1 MHTSMSEPVTVHVPV
16 LLEETMS
23 SLAPHSTGRYLDGTV
38 GLGGHAE
45 RLLELSSPGG
55 RLIGLDRDP
64 EALTAAG
71 VRLARFG
78 ARAQLVHASYT
89 EAESV
94 AVNAG
99 LAPLSGFLLDL
110 GLSSLQ
116 LDRPERGFSFR
127 NEGPLDMRFDPG
139 SGEPAAT
146 LVNDAPESE
155 LADVIWRYGEERASR
170 RIARAIVRARP
181 LQTTTQLAR
190 VVERVAGHPGMRTSP
205 ATRTFQALR
214 IAVNGELSNLSRAL
228 EGAHDLLEVGG
239 RLAVISFHSLED
251 RIVKQFIQR
260 ESRDCVC
267 PPGLPECRCTHVRS
281 FAPLGRSP
289 VAASPE
295 ESRRN
300 PRSRSARLRTAI
312 RL

>member
-1 MHTSMSEPVTVHVPV
+1 MNKTAAVHTPV
-16 LLEETMS
+16 LLEETVG
-23 SLAPHSTGRYLDGTV
+23 SLAPHSAGSYLDGTV

-45 RLLELSSPGG
+45 RILELSSPGG
-55 RLIGLDRDP
+55 RLIGLDCDA
-64 EALTAAG
+64 EALAAAR

-78 ARAQLVHASYT
+78 ARAQLVQASYT
-89 EAESV
+89 EAE
-94 AVNAG
+94 AIAG
-99 LAPLSGFLLDL
+99 SAGFTPLSGFLLDL
-110 GLSSLQ
+110 GVSSLQ

-146 LVNDAPESE
+146 LVNDAPEEE

-170 RIARAIVRARP
+170 RIARAIVQARP

-190 VVERVAGHPGMRTSP
+190 IVERVAGRPGLRTSP

-214 IAVNGELSNLSRAL
+214 IAVNGELSNLSHAL
-228 EGAHDLLEVGG
+228 ESARDLLEVGG

-260 ESRDCVC
+260 ESRDCIC

-281 FAPLGRSP
+281 FAPLSRSP
-289 VAASPE
+289 IAASPE

-300 PRSRSARLRTAI
+300 PRSRSARLRAAI

>member
-1 MHTSMSEPVTVHVPV
+1 MGEATAVHTPV
-16 LLEETMS
+16 LLEETVG
-23 SLAPHSTGRYLDGTV
+23 SLAPHAAGSYLDGTV

-55 RLIGLDRDP
+55 RLIGLDCDAD
-64 EALTAAG
+64 ALAAAR

-78 ARAQLVHASYT
+78 ARAQLVQASYT
-89 EAESV
+89 EAEAIAGS
-94 AVNAG
+94 AG
-99 LAPLSGFLLDL
+99 LTPLSGFLLDL
-110 GLSSLQ
+110 GVSSLQ
-116 LDRPERGFSFR
+116 LDRAERGFSFR
-127 NEGPLDMRFDPG
+127 NEGPLDMRFDQG

-146 LVNDAPESE
+146 LVNDAPEEE
-155 LADVIWRYGEERASR
+155 LADVIWRFGEERASR
-170 RIARAIVRARP
+170 RIARAIVQARP

-190 VVERVAGHPGMRTSP
+190 IVERVAGRPGLRTSP

-214 IAVNGELSNLSRAL
+214 IAVNGELNNLARAL
-228 EGAHDLLEVGG
+228 ESARDLLEVGG

-260 ESRDCVC
+260 ESRDCIC

-281 FAPLGRSP
+281 FAPLNRSP
-289 VAASPE
+289 IAASPE